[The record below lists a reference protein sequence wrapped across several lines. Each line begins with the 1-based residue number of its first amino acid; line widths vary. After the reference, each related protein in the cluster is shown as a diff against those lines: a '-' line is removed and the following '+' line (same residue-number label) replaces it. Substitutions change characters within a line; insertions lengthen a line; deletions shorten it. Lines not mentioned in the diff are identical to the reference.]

1 MNKAVFIAWRGG
13 GEDRGHWSP
22 VARLEHLDGEY
33 RFVYTRGARMLPGFR
48 PFPGM
53 PDLEEVYC
61 SETLFPLLANRLL
74 ARSRPEYQA
83 WLRWSDFDPSNTP
96 DPLAILGVTEGIRQT
111 DALEVFP
118 RPVPDARGHYRS
130 RFFLHGLR
138 HASEEARERIVEMRP
153 NDRLEIEV
161 EDDNSYDPRA
171 VAVLTNGQER
181 LKLGYVP
188 RYLARDVRGVIS
200 AHGFGAIDVRVVRVN
215 TGAPLQMRLLCSLT
229 TPWPADFEP
238 CAGEEFVPLADE
250 QVLEMAASGA

>member
-13 GEDRGHWSP
+13 GEDSGHWSP
-22 VARLEHLDGEY
+22 VARLDHLDGEY

-83 WLRWSDFDPSNTP
+83 WLRWSDFDPANPP

-118 RPVPDARGHYRS
+118 RPVPDTQGQYRS

-138 HASEEARERIVEMRP
+138 HAPEAAREKIAAMRP
-153 NDRLEIEV
+153 DDRLEIEV
-161 EDDNSYDPRA
+161 EDDNPYDPRA
-171 VAVLTNGQER
+171 VAVLTDGQAR

-188 RYLARDVRGVIS
+188 RYLARDVRWLIEAQGI
-200 AHGFGAIDVRVVRVN
+200 GEIDVRVVRVN

-229 TPWPADFEP
+229 SPWPKNFEP
-238 CAGEEFVPLADE
+238 CSGEEFLPLADE
-250 QVLEMAASGA
+250 RLLELAASGA

>member
-13 GEDRGHWSP
+13 GEGSGHWSP
-22 VARLEHLDGEY
+22 VARLEHVAGEY
-33 RFVYTRGARMLPGFR
+33 RFVYTRGALMLPGFQ

-74 ARSRPEYQA
+74 SRSRPDYQA
-83 WLRWSDFDPSNTP
+83 WLRWSDFDPADPP

-118 RPVPDARGHYRS
+118 RPVPDPQGQYRS
-130 RFFLHGLR
+130 GFFLHGLR
-138 HASEEARERIVEMRP
+138 HASEVARKRIAEMRP
-153 NDRLEIEV
+153 GDRLEIEV
-161 EDDNSYDPRA
+161 EDDNPFDPRA
-171 VAVLTNGQER
+171 VALLTDGQER

-188 RYLARDVRGVIS
+188 RYLARDVRRLIA

-215 TGAPLQMRLLCSLT
+215 AGAPLQMRLLCSLT
-229 TPWPADFEP
+229 TPWPASFEP

-250 QVLEMAASGA
+250 CVLDMAASGA